1 MTSQVTQCF
10 HQCISLHYLH
20 IKNILPKKHDPMGH
34 HVTQKRGLLDLTPP
48 PKKKKDFSLL
58 NMAPGGLY
66 DPFILKKILER
77 HCFYILPF
85 IMPFCSSDSLVGL
98 DLMKLNSLLRN
109 FPLSRLPSSFELPF
123 RTETKQKPFP
133 AIRKKCLCIF
143 FCINPWY
150 SLRLG
155 IFYSH

>member
-1 MTSQVTQCF
+1 MHFSALFMHKKYFTPPKNMTLRA
-10 HQCISLHYLH
+10 IMLH
-20 IKNILPKKHDPMGH
+20 K
-34 HVTQKRGLLDLTPP
+34 KRGLLDLTPP
-48 PKKKKDFSLL
+48 PKKKIKATEIWPQGVFMTL
-58 NMAPGGLY
+58 N
-66 DPFILKKILER
+66 IKKIIRKR
-77 HCFYILPF
+77 HRFYKLPF

-150 SLRLG
+150 SPRLG
-155 IFYSH
+155 IFY

>member
-1 MTSQVTQCF
+1 MTLRA
-10 HQCISLHYLH
+10 IMLH
-20 IKNILPKKHDPMGH
+20 K
-34 HVTQKRGLLDLTPP
+34 KRGLLDLTPP
-48 PKKKKDFSLL
+48 PKKKIKATEIWPQGVFMTL
-58 NMAPGGLY
+58 N
-66 DPFILKKILER
+66 IKKIIRKR
-77 HCFYILPF
+77 HRFYRLPF

-150 SLRLG
+150 SPRLG